1 MTDASG
7 PDRRHLLVVYHSR
20 SGSTAR
26 LLDAVVA
33 GAAEGG
39 GEAVEGRV
47 LRAFDAGPEDVTW
60 ADAIVLGTPAN
71 FGYMSGALKDFFE
84 RIYHRCL
91 DLTVGLP
98 YALFVKG
105 ETDASGAVTSVERI
119 VAGLRWRAVLPPLIV
134 VGEVKPPDLDQAREL
149 GATVAAGLDAGIF

>member
-1 MTDASG
+1 MRAAAVTDAAG

-47 LRAFDAGPEDVTW
+47 LKAFDAGPEDVMW
-60 ADAIVLGTPAN
+60 GDAIVLGTPAN
-71 FGYMSGALKDFFE
+71 FGYKSGA
-84 RIYHRCL
+84 
-91 DLTVGLP
+91 
-98 YALFVKG
+98 
-105 ETDASGAVTSVERI
+105 
-119 VAGLRWRAVLPPLIV
+119 
-134 VGEVKPPDLDQAREL
+134 
-149 GATVAAGLDAGIF
+149 

>member
-1 MTDASG
+1 VSE
-7 PDRRHLLVVYHSR
+7 PRHLLVVFHSR
-20 SGSTAR
+20 SGGTRA
-26 LLDAVVA
+26 LAEGVIA
-33 GAAEGG
+33 GASSDEVGD
-39 GEAVEGRV
+39 VEVTVRG
-47 LRAFDAGPEDVTW
+47 AFDATADDVRR
-60 ADAIVLGTPAN
+60 ADGLVLGTPEN

-119 VAGLRWRAVLPPLIV
+119 VAGLRWRSALPPLIV